1 MAKVKLKCEIC
12 LKYSDE
18 HVVYEYIVE
27 NFLMLERVCLS
38 CLFQVKKER
47 GGLKKTLPVK
57 IEK

>member
-18 HVVYEYIVE
+18 NVVYEYIVE
-27 NFLMLERVCLS
+27 NFLMLERVCLA

-47 GGLKKTLPVK
+47 DGLKKHYL
-57 IEK
+57 